1 MLETRID
8 SWPLIVLALCA
19 VVLTSCAGTIAP
31 RGWLGTPE
39 ENQRTAFGGWVRL
52 ETMVG
57 ELDTLEGELIA
68 VQKDSIFILR
78 NSGRLESYSAGEI
91 KSVHLQSYDPKLGTL
106 TLWTLSGAAS
116 TISHGFILIISL
128 PVWIATG
135 SLSGAAVSAA
145 AHEKLGPDGWESL
158 TSYARFPQ
166 GLPVGL
172 DRAVLLPK
180 PQR

>member
-31 RGWLGTPE
+31 RGWLSTPE